1 MKTSIFN
8 ISLAVLITTSS
19 FMLGRMD
26 ANQEIP
32 ATQEKQEMTLDG
44 QTSNDNVYTRAIIVD
59 GEMIAVVDLPEL
71 IISADKPKQYILHAT
86 IQNGEVLPYV
96 NLPEVKIEA

>member
-32 ATQEKQEMTLDG
+32 ATQEKQEITLDS
-44 QTSNDNVYTRAIIVD
+44 QTSNDDVYTRATIVD
-59 GEMIAVVDLPEL
+59 GEMIPVVDLPEL
-71 IISADKPKQYILHAT
+71 IISADGPEQNILHAT